1 MQLYSILDENN
12 YITHCER
19 HAECPSNGTP
29 LLNTQFKNPRLVEGV
44 LIEGATEEE
53 LAEKV
58 PTQITA
64 IKFLVQLELEGVTE
78 ANILAIINTL
88 PEPNKTI
95 ATVSFKRATFFERD
109 NQLLLLVGQAFGFN
123 SAKLDEI
130 FINANKLPI

>member
-1 MQLYSILDENN
+1 MRLYSILDENG

-19 HAECPSNGTP
+19 HAECPQNGTA
-29 LLNTQFKNPRLVEGV
+29 LLNTQFKAPRLVDGV
-44 LIEGATEEE
+44 LIEGATAEE

-109 NQLLLLVGQAFGFN
+109 NQLLLLVGQSYGFN

>member
-1 MQLYSILDENN
+1 MQLFSIFDENG

-19 HAECPSNGTP
+19 HEQCPTNGTP
-29 LLNTQFKNPRLVEGV
+29 LLNTEFKAPRLVDGV
-44 LIEGATEEE
+44 LIETPYTED
-53 LAEKV
+53 V
-58 PTQITA
+58 PSQISA

-109 NQLLLLVGQAFGFN
+109 NLLLLLVGQAFGFN

-130 FINANKLPI
+130 FINADKLPI

>member
-1 MQLYSILDENN
+1 MQLFSILDENN
-12 YITHCER
+12 YITHCEW
-19 HAECPSNGTP
+19 HTECPQNGTP
-29 LLNTQFKNPRLVEGV
+29 LLNTQFKTPRLVDGV
-44 LIEGATEEE
+44 LIEGATAEE

-88 PEPNKTI
+88 PEPSKTI
-95 ATVSFKRATFFERD
+95 ATVSFNRATFFERD
-109 NQLLLLVGQAFGFN
+109 NQLLLLVGQAYGFN
-123 SAKLDEI
+123 STKLDEI